1 MGTMNKLF
9 VSAALLVSLGPV
21 SASASQN
28 PPAAA
33 PLKGI
38 AVRGC
43 LTQSRLTHVEPVAD
57 SDTSFPDSIGIN
69 AARVIRSQVKA
80 LNGHQ
85 VELIGTVEGVGPQK
99 GVLVGDS
106 DKLKVYLG
114 GGDPNLGDD
123 FRRSTR
129 PTFYAHTIKDIAPTC
144 SQAQ

>member
-1 MGTMNKLF
+1 MNKLF
-9 VSAALLVSLGPV
+9 VSAALLASLGF
-21 SASASQN
+21 ASAAAAQN
-28 PPAAA
+28 ATPAAA
-33 PLKGI
+33 PLKGV

-43 LTQSRLTHVEPVAD
+43 LTKSRLTHVEPVED

-99 GVLVGDS
+99 GVLVSDS

-114 GGDPNLGDD
+114 GGDPNLGGDLA
-123 FRRSTR
+123 RSVR

-144 SQAQ
+144 TAQAQ